1 MNSVFFSS
9 KTARHLAAVL
19 VAAGAVAALGTTAA
33 RADLL
38 SVGRT
43 SDGGIG
49 IGVNAGV
56 ANVGVKVGGGSVA
69 SVDAGVA
76 GLDAQA
82 KVGGGSVA
90 SACVGS
96 CGTAAAP
103 GTTPGATPGTPGTP
117 ATPVVGLPATTAP
130 PVVPKILA
138 CASAS
143 GNTTAFNGY
152 PLHDRD
158 GRMLGIVHSAEL
170 DGQARIKSVSIQS
183 VKKRCTSVSGTGFA
197 VAGYAITG
205 AFDAR
210 KSGMAFTN

>member
-1 MNSVFFSS
+1 MNSAYMTSRM
-9 KTARHLAAVL
+9 ARRLAVVL
-19 VAAGAVAALGTTAA
+19 AAAGAVALLGSTGA

-38 SVGRT
+38 SGGRT

-49 IGVNAGV
+49 VGVNLGV
-56 ANVGVKVGGGSVA
+56 AKVGVTVGGGSVA
-69 SVDAGVA
+69 NVDADVA
-76 GLDAQA
+76 GLDATAQ
-82 KVGGGSVA
+82 VGGGSVA
-90 SACVGS
+90 AACVGS

-103 GTTPGATPGTPGTP
+103 GATPGTPGTP
-117 ATPVVGLPATTAP
+117 TATPVAGLPATP
-130 PVVPKILA
+130 VKPVVPKVLA
-138 CASAS
+138 CAAAG

-158 GRMLGIVHSAEL
+158 GRMLGIIHSAEL
-170 DGQARIKSVSIQS
+170 DGQAKIKSVSIQS
-183 VKKRCTSVSGTGFA
+183 VQKRCTSVSGTNFA

>member
-1 MNSVFFSS
+1 MNSTFFSS
-9 KTARHLAAVL
+9 KTARQIAAVL
-19 VAAGAVAALGTTAA
+19 AAAGAVAALGTTAV

-49 IGVNAGV
+49 IGVDAGV
-56 ANVGVKVGGGSVA
+56 AKAGVTVGGGSVA
-69 SVDAGVA
+69 SVDADVA
-76 GLDAQA
+76 GVDARA

-90 SACVGS
+90 AACVGS

-103 GTTPGATPGTPGTP
+103 GAAPGTPGTP
-117 ATPVVGLPATTAP
+117 TAVAGLPATPAKPVAP
-130 PVVPKILA
+130 KFLA
-138 CASAS
+138 CAAAG

-183 VKKRCTSVSGTGFA
+183 VKKRCTSVSGTNFA

>member
-1 MNSVFFSS
+1 MNSAFMSS
-9 KTARHLAAVL
+9 RISKHLRSVIV
-19 VAAGAVAALGTTAA
+19 VAGTIALIGTTAA
-33 RADLL
+33 QADLL

-43 SDGGIG
+43 SDGGLG

-56 ANVGVKVGGGSVA
+56 AKVGVKVGGGSVA
-69 SVDAGVA
+69 SVDADVA
-76 GLDAQA
+76 GVDAQA

-96 CGTAAAP
+96 CGAATA
-103 GTTPGATPGTPGTP
+103 PGATPGAPGTP
-117 ATPVVGLPATTAP
+117 GATATPVAALPTAP
-130 PVVPKILA
+130 VKPVVPKVLT
-138 CASAS
+138 CAAAG

-183 VKKRCTSVSGTGFA
+183 VKKRCTSVSRTNFT
-197 VAGYAITG
+197 VAGYAIKG